1 MDSIEIQ
8 ELKTAFW
15 RYLWSSILISLS
27 ASIGTIVDGII
38 VGHLIGEA
46 GVSAINLVTPMLQ
59 LMMTISLIVAAGAGI
74 LLGYTIGKGDTQRAK
89 CIFTLSMVG
98 SLVVG
103 LLFTL
108 TGLFCNNTMTIALCH
123 HPELFSYTSEYLR
136 VLLIGAPTFM
146 LMWAISTLIGV
157 DGSPRLASW
166 ALVIDNIVNLC
177 LDVVFIKTF
186 NMGIAGSALATVI
199 GHIVGIAIMCIHFY
213 RKINHLYFTRE
224 TNFKEW
230 KNIFS
235 QGAPLAIASI
245 CLTLLLLAAN
255 HIFSRTQGQNGL
267 FIFAICMN
275 LLQIYNLFLAG
286 TCRTLQSLGA
296 IQIGKRN
303 STGFKFVLNKSIM
316 FITISMAITCL
327 LISLFPEIITRS
339 FGSKDLDIIEQ
350 SNHVLRIFAISFIP
364 FCYIYLIMIVYKL
377 YNQNRMS
384 LFISFALS
392 LTVIP
397 VLWAMSRI
405 APHEIWYSY
414 LIAYTI
420 EIVMIVVLHK
430 ITHAKFQIAD

>member
-1 MDSIEIQ
+1 MDSIETQ

-27 ASIGTIVDGII
+27 ASIGTIVDGVI

-74 LLGYTIGKGDTQRAK
+74 LLGYTLGQGDTQRVRN
-89 CIFTLSMVG
+89 IFTLSMIG
-98 SLVVG
+98 SLAVG
-103 LLFTL
+103 LIFTL
-108 TGLFCNNTMTIALCH
+108 AGLFCNNAMTKALCH

-136 VLLIGAPTFM
+136 IVLIGAPSYM

-177 LDVVFIKTF
+177 LDVVFIKVF
-186 NMGIAGSALATVI
+186 HMGIEGSSLASVI
-199 GHIVGIAIMCIHFY
+199 GHIVGIAIMCLHFC
-213 RKINHLYFTRE
+213 RKINHLYLTRN
-224 TNFKEW
+224 TDFKEW

-245 CLTLLLLAAN
+245 CLTLLLLSAN
-255 HIFSRTQGQNGL
+255 HAFSRTQGENGL

-296 IQIGKRN
+296 IQIGKKN
-303 STGFKFVLNKSIM
+303 GDGFKFIIKKSIM
-316 FITISMAITCL
+316 FITISMLVTCL
-327 LISLFPEIITRS
+327 LICLFPGIITRS
-339 FGSKDLDIIEQ
+339 FGSSNLAILEQ

-397 VLWAMSRI
+397 VLWAMLRI
-405 APHEIWYSY
+405 APQYIWYSY
-414 LIAYTI
+414 LIAYII
-420 EIVMIVVLHK
+420 EIIMIVLLHK
-430 ITHAKFQIAD
+430 ATHAKFQIVN